1 MEAFFSPVARRRT
14 TRPSSLMKAMADSV
28 TSSEWRKHST
38 SPIAAATHM
47 LSSDFALAEDDDDD
61 DIDEKPRERRPPWP
75 KEPKKVEDFFFSLD
89 DHDAFEKRI
98 DPS

>member
-61 DIDEKPRERRPPWP
+61 IDEKPRERRPPWP